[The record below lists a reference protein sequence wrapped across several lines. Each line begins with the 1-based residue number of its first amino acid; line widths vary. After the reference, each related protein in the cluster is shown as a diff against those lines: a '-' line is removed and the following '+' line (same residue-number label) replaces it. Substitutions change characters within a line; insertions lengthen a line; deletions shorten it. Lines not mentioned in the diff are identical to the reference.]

1 MTNRK
6 NTFISIFIVALTFA
20 FGACSKDDENEAI
33 NNNEKTVYSNIH
45 EYVDL
50 GLPSGTLWATCNV
63 GASKPEEFGEYFAW
77 GETKP
82 KDKYDWSTYKWC
94 DGSYNTLTKYGFD
107 NGYDKYG
114 IVDNKERLDPEDDA
128 ATANWGVDWCMPS
141 KEQFK
146 ELYNSSYTTTEWK
159 AVNGVNGYMITSKK
173 NNNTMFLP
181 AAGWCNGTSLEEV
194 RSLGQYWSSSIGV
207 NGSEGACRLTIY
219 SVRFDSNA
227 DYRCYG
233 HSVRPVRVKK

>member
-159 AVNGVNGYMITSKK
+159 AVNGVNGYIVNNQDEVAIQRAIDSISKIKPEACLESAK
-173 NNNTMFLP
+173 NYTYKN
-181 AAGWCNGTSLEEV
+181 AAK
-194 RSLGQYWSSSIGV
+194 
-207 NGSEGACRLTIY
+207 TIY
-219 SVRFDSNA
+219 QILKGEKDE
-227 DYRCYG
+227 
-233 HSVRPVRVKK
+233 